1 MEVPRSAIPTPP
13 VERVVPGLWAIPVPI
28 PNNPLGHTNVYAFE
42 TDRGPVL
49 VDSGWDDDS
58 SWNSLVGGLGE
69 AGFAASDVYGVL
81 VTHMHPDH
89 HGLSGRVHEASGAWI
104 AMHPKDASLLPKM
117 SVTKAE
123 KEFVDEV
130 AMMLLDAGATEDEIV
145 IRKRASSKG
154 PRPPMIVPD
163 RELADGERVD
173 VPGWQV
179 EALWTPGHS
188 PGHTCF
194 KMLDHGMLLAGDH
207 VLPTITPHIG
217 MSRADRHGDPL
228 GDFLASLLKVDQPD
242 ITTVLPAHEHRFDH
256 LGTRVHEI
264 IAHHEAHLA
273 ALVVALSAGPK
284 TLWELAKMLEWNRP
298 WAELDQMMHRA
309 AVNETAAHMRHLT
322 RRGLAERV
330 KGLKPIT
337 FQAANRAPD
346 HDHADGL
353 DHGHSH
359 GSGGHHGH
367 SHGPEDHH
375 LDGHAH

>member
-1 MEVPRSAIPTPP
+1 MEIPRSTIPTPP

-49 VDSGWDDDS
+49 IDSGWDDES
-58 SWNSLVGGLGE
+58 SWNSLVAGLGE
-69 AGFAASDVYGVL
+69 AGFRAADIYGVL

-104 AMHPKDASLLPKM
+104 AMHPKDAAMLPKM
-117 SVTKAE
+117 SVEKAE

-130 AMMLLDAGATEDEIV
+130 AMMLLDAGAAEDEIV

-154 PRPPMIVPD
+154 PRPPMIVPN

-207 VLPTITPHIG
+207 VLPSITPHIG
-217 MSRADRHGDPL
+217 MSRADRNGDPL

-256 LGTRVHEI
+256 LGTRVREI

-273 ALVVALSAGPK
+273 ALVMSLATGPK
-284 TLWELAKMLEWNRP
+284 TLWELAKSLEWNRP
-298 WAELDQMMHRA
+298 WADLDQMMHRA

-322 RRGLAERV
+322 RRGLAARQ
-330 KGLKPIT
+330 KGVRPIT
-337 FQAANRAPD
+337 FEAANREPD
-346 HDHADGL
+346 HAHGHDHSDGR
-353 DHGHSH
+353 DHGHTH
-359 GSGGHHGH
+359 GPGGH
-367 SHGPEDHH
+367 SH
-375 LDGHAH
+375 